1 MNPIETIPPPDRNQ
15 SSHPMKEALTTVDL
29 IDRLA
34 EAVAERV
41 QPAVPLNV
49 RLWDC
54 KLVAAYL
61 RRAPSVVLERVVTLP
76 GFPPAIR
83 LPTVTGN
90 KGQPLW
96 KAAEVI
102 AWAESHRG
110 RALGGRG

>member
-1 MNPIETIPPPDRNQ
+1 
-15 SSHPMKEALTTVDL
+15 MKDTMSNVDL

-41 QPAVPLNV
+41 QPTVPLNV
-49 RLWDC
+49 RLWNC

-61 RRAPSVVLERVVTLP
+61 HRAPSVVLERVVTLP
-76 GFPPAIR
+76 GFPTAIR
-83 LPTVTGN
+83 LPTTTGN

-110 RALGGRG
+110 RALGGHPDHN